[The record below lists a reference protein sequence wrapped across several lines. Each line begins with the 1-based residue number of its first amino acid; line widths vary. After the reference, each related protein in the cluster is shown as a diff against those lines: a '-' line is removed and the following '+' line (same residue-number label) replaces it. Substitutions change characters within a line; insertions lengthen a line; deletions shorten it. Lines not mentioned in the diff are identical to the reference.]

1 MRLSARE
8 DIDAPIDQVF
18 AVLSDFDQV
27 EAAARKRGIS
37 VERSSNVT
45 PPAPGMTWG
54 AQFAFRG
61 KPREATVS
69 LTEIQRP
76 NLLVF
81 DSASGGLE
89 TQVRM
94 ELVEVSASKTRVMIK
109 ADMSPKT
116 LAARLLVQSLK
127 LAKANVEKRFKSRF
141 GDVARL
147 VEDRARDV
155 V

>member
-18 AVLSDFDQV
+18 AVMSDFDQV

-37 VERSSNVT
+37 VDRSRDLSS
-45 PPAPGMTWG
+45 PGPGMTWS
-54 AQFAFRG
+54 ANFVFRG
-61 KPREATVS
+61 KPREATITLSEIERPS
-69 LTEIQRP
+69 LM
-76 NLLVF
+76 VF

-89 TQVRM
+89 TQARI
-94 ELVEVSASKTRVMIK
+94 ELHEMSPTKTRVTLK

-127 LAKANVEKRFKSRF
+127 LAKTKVEKRFKSRF